1 MKDIELNI
9 IKISINILKL
19 QKTIRHNLTIKHYY
33 FKSLFCVCCLGEP
46 TLFTHIILKSDWC
59 PSLRSRVT
67 DSEDVHCLLPL
78 CLSPQLKSWGQE
90 AAMRYGRRAWN
101 AWPRVA
107 RCPTHAP
114 SATVACLRV
123 RVTGWIQSGQAEQRS
138 RLSASDTR
146 RRGPT
151 CACQFHED
159 SGFTRRLVCAHA
171 LSSRRNVSAL
181 HLSSPGHLAPVPPP
195 VLASWKSPCTTG
207 SVRFLPVHSDNYH
220 PAARATVSILKH
232 KNRTISILGI

>member
-33 FKSLFCVCCLGEP
+33 FKSLVCVCCLGEP

-107 RCPTHAP
+107 PGGPMPDPRPQCYSSVSTSACYWMNPERSGGAEVSTQRFRHPETRTHL
-114 SATVACLRV
+114 CLSVPRGL
-123 RVTGWIQSGQAEQRS
+123 RFHTQTRLCSRS
-138 RLSASDTR
+138 LI
-146 RRGPT
+146 
-151 CACQFHED
+151 
-159 SGFTRRLVCAHA
+159 
-171 LSSRRNVSAL
+171 
-181 HLSSPGHLAPVPPP
+181 PP
-195 VLASWKSPCTTG
+195 
-207 SVRFLPVHSDNYH
+207 
-220 PAARATVSILKH
+220 
-232 KNRTISILGI
+232 